1 MMKIKRSVV
10 AGLSLALSIVGCRTI
25 SPVLSPRP
33 AEFQELEGYASLK
46 ITINQQTA
54 KSKFSFTV
62 GLPHQAR
69 LQVLDM
75 LNRPIYEL
83 IVNEE
88 VSYFILSS
96 KRMYWQGTANEVFEK
111 FLGFRLS
118 LQEMAG
124 LLSGGWGEGQ
134 REEPILEGW
143 VLEKDERGRV
153 VSGEKQDFQFRVR
166 EFDAGSRVPRQLTF
180 RSLQSEG
187 RLSLLS
193 IQFNKP
199 LKSDHFSPAALKGF
213 ALVSWEEIERI
224 LKNED

>member
-1 MMKIKRSVV
+1 MMKIKRPVV
-10 AGLSLALSIVGCRTI
+10 AVLSLALSIVGCRPI

-33 AEFQELEGYASLK
+33 AELQELEGYASLK

-83 IVNEE
+83 IVEGDA
-88 VSYFILSS
+88 SYFVLSS
-96 KRMYWQGTANEVFEK
+96 KRVYWQGTTDEVFEK

-118 LQEMAG
+118 LREMAG
-124 LLSGGWGEGQ
+124 LLSGGWGEG
-134 REEPILEGW
+134 REEEPILEGW
-143 VLEKDERGRV
+143 AFEKDEQGRV

-180 RSLQSEG
+180 KSLQSEG
-187 RLSLLS
+187 RLSLFS

-199 LKSDHFSPAALKGF
+199 LRSGLFSPAALKGF

>member
-1 MMKIKRSVV
+1 MKIKIPVLAV
-10 AGLSLALSIVGCRTI
+10 LAFALSIVGCRPI

-33 AEFQELEGYASLK
+33 AELRELEGYASLK
-46 ITINQQTA
+46 ITVNHQTA
-54 KSKFSFTV
+54 KSKFSFAV
-62 GLPHQAR
+62 ELPHQAR

-75 LNRPIYEL
+75 LNRPIYEM
-83 IVNEE
+83 VVEGE

-96 KRMYWQGTANEVFEK
+96 KKVYWQGTTDEIFEK

-118 LQEMAG
+118 LREMAG
-124 LLSGGWGEGQ
+124 LLSGGWAEGQ
-134 REEPILEGW
+134 GEKPIFKGW
-143 VLEKDERGRV
+143 TFEKDGQGRV

-180 RSLQSEG
+180 KSLQSEG

-193 IQFNKP
+193 IQFKRP
-199 LKSDHFSPAALKGF
+199 LKNGLFSPAALKGF

>member
-1 MMKIKRSVV
+1 MMKIIRPVV
-10 AGLSLALSIVGCRTI
+10 AGLSLALSIVGCRPI

-33 AEFQELEGYASLK
+33 AELRELEGYASLK
-46 ITINQQTA
+46 ITINEQTA
-54 KSKFSFTV
+54 KSKFSFNV
-62 GLPHQAR
+62 ALPLQAR

-75 LNRPIYEL
+75 LNRPLYEL
-83 IVNEE
+83 IVEGDA
-88 VSYFILSS
+88 SYFVLSS
-96 KRMYWQGTANEVFEK
+96 KRAYWQGTTDEVFEK

-118 LQEMAG
+118 LREMAG
-124 LLSGGWGEGQ
+124 LLSGGWGGGRE
-134 REEPILEGW
+134 EEPILEGW
-143 VLEKDERGRV
+143 AFEKDEQGRV

-180 RSLQSEG
+180 KSLQSEG
-187 RLSLLS
+187 RLSLFS

-199 LKSDHFSPAALKGF
+199 LKSGLFSPAALKGF